1 METLKAGTT
10 QESSPPPPWFGTRI
24 LSKTLPIAY
33 SCHDSYW
40 FSDIPSDQQPQTRP
54 EQHAGEAGGMGL
66 DGSATH
72 LRRIFGSSDGIT
84 VSVAP
89 HFATSWTSPY
99 PDFPDF
105 PGPMGVD
112 PVLRA
117 GRLEKP
123 QTALV
128 PSSLPRVCAHMP
140 AREATKDQDGQR
152 LVAHALGQ
160 SRSRPRDCFP
170 PSRIKWP
177 DGYSQPAWLSCLMIY
192 YSKEIPKV
200 SIRPSSLPCLGIGVG
215 NLTHRRTKPHDIY

>member
-1 METLKAGTT
+1 MASVQDVVNRLLLPRVLLVFGYSFRPAAADTT
-10 QESSPPPPWFGTRI
+10 RAACRRSLGHGTRQECH
-24 LSKTLPIAY
+24 TL
-33 SCHDSYW
+33 
-40 FSDIPSDQQPQTRP
+40 
-54 EQHAGEAGGMGL
+54 
-66 DGSATH
+66 ATH
-72 LRRIFGSSDGIT
+72 LGSADGIA

-89 HFATSWTSPY
+89 HFATSWTTPY
-99 PDFPDF
+99 PDFPGF

-112 PVLRA
+112 PAVRA

-128 PSSLPRVCAHMP
+128 PSSLPQVSAHMP

-192 YSKEIPKV
+192 
-200 SIRPSSLPCLGIGVG
+200 
-215 NLTHRRTKPHDIY
+215 